1 MVGAIPH
8 KLDNF
13 FSQFKQYSYRKHETL
28 LHPDDVPSGIYC
40 IKKGYVR
47 LFVTSIS
54 GEELTLLILGAGDFF
69 PARWAITNDSIDYTV
84 ETMTPTELWKVSKD
98 QFLEFI
104 KNDPEVL
111 HEFNKRMLLR
121 LGGHHKRME
130 YLAFGNAYSKV
141 ASIIVMCAERFGKV
155 DGKTVTIQLPLT
167 HRDIASL
174 VGMTRETTS
183 LEIKK
188 LEDKK
193 IISHKKHVLVIHDME
208 KLKKESLLS

>member
-1 MVGAIPH
+1 MNSPLPH
-8 KLDNF
+8 KLDQF
-13 FSQFKQYSYRKHETL
+13 FATSKLYSYRKHETI
-28 LHPDDVPSGIYC
+28 LHPDDIPSGIYC

-47 LFVTSIS
+47 LFVTSNS
-54 GEELTLLILGAGDFF
+54 GEELTLLILGTGDFF
-69 PARWAITNDSIDYTV
+69 PARWAITDDSIDYTV
-84 ETMTPTELWKVSKD
+84 ETMTQSEMWKVTKD
-98 QFLEFI
+98 AFLNFI

-141 ASIIVMCAERFGKV
+141 ASILLMCGERFGTRQ
-155 DGKTVTIQLPLT
+155 GKTVTIDLPLT

-183 LEIKK
+183 IEIKK
-188 LEDKK
+188 LEDKN
-193 IISHKKHVLVIHDME
+193 IISHKKHVLVINDMN
-208 KLKKESLLS
+208 KLKKESLL